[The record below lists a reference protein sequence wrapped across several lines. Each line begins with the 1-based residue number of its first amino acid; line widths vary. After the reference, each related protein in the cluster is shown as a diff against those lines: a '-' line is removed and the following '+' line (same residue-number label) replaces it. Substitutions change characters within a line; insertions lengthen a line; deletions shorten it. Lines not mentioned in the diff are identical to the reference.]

1 MKQQPEFLPI
11 KNDSLQVSSLNPD
24 EPCSV
29 SERLRAQAKARG
41 IELAIIDPRGLHP
54 SQYKRP
60 REITFAELEA
70 DVEQIARGLVARGVQ
85 PGQRL
90 ALLVPPSIE
99 FITLVFALLRSGA
112 VAILIDPGM
121 GKKNLIKCLSE
132 AQPTGFIAIER
143 AQWVRRL
150 LRHKFPLAKLNITVG
165 TPLFFAGY
173 TLDQL
178 RELGKQALQTT
189 ETGWPGTNEVRTRN
203 APPSVSS
210 AALRPRPPMSNI
222 SLPITR
228 ASDPAAI
235 IFTSG
240 STGPA
245 KGVLYRHR
253 NFDSQVELIQK
264 QYNIQPGEIDVPCF
278 ALFGLFN
285 AAMGVTTVL
294 PQMDFSRPAACDP
307 KLIVEDAIGRHHAT
321 QSFASPAV
329 WDKVGRFCE
338 AEKIKFLHL
347 QRVLSAGAPVRG
359 DILERM
365 ALVLPD
371 EAELHTPYG
380 ATEALPVATISARE
394 VLSETWAKTQQ
405 GAGVCVGRRF
415 DQIEW
420 RIVKISDGP
429 LPTIADTEEL
439 PRGEIGELI
448 VRGPTVT
455 TEYVTRTDANAT
467 SKIADPTGFW
477 HRMGDAG
484 YLDEQDRFWYCGRVA
499 HRVVTRH
506 GTLFTE
512 QVEAIFNTV
521 PGVRRSAL
529 VGIGDEADL
538 MPVVVIEPIE
548 KPTFRFRNWFVIPQ
562 EYRELEQRLVA
573 EAKKHSLTAAIKH
586 FDFWSK
592 FPMDV
597 RHNAKIHREE
607 IQFMTEDWLRPE
619 YEEYIEPK

>member
-1 MKQQPEFLPI
+1 LTQQD
-11 KNDSLQVSSLNPD
+11 K
-24 EPCSV
+24 
-29 SERLRAQAKARG
+29 
-41 IELAIIDPRGLHP
+41 
-54 SQYKRP
+54 P

-70 DVEQIARGLVARGVQ
+70 DVEILARGLVARGVQ

-99 FITLVFALLRSGA
+99 MITLVFALLRSGA

-121 GKKNLIKCLSE
+121 GKKNLVKCLSE
-132 AQPTGFIAIER
+132 AQPTGFIGIPR
-143 AQWVRRL
+143 AQWVRRI
-150 LRHKFPLAKLNITVG
+150 LRHKFPLAMLNVTVG
-165 TPLFFAGY
+165 SPRFFAGF
-173 TLDQL
+173 TLEQL
-178 RELGKQALQTT
+178 RELGKQALAK
-189 ETGWPGTNEVRTRN
+189 NEGGRGRSE
-203 APPSVSS
+203 AEPPES
-210 AALRPRPPMSNI
+210 
-222 SLPITR
+222 SLPKTR
-228 ASDPAAI
+228 SSDPAAI

-294 PQMDFSRPAACDP
+294 PVMDFSRPAACDP
-307 KLIVEDAIGRHHAT
+307 RLIVEDAISKHHAT

-338 AEKIKFLHL
+338 QEKIRFRHL

-371 EAELHTPYG
+371 EAEMHTPYG
-380 ATEALPVATISARE
+380 ATEALPIATISSRE
-394 VLSETWAKTQQ
+394 VLTETWAKTQQ

-420 RIVKISDGP
+420 RVVKISDGP

-484 YLDEQDRFWYCGRVA
+484 YLDEQDRFWYCGRVS
-499 HRVVTRH
+499 HRVVTRDKH
-506 GTLFTE
+506 GSRNGKEYYSRGAIYYTE
-512 QVEAIFNTV
+512 QVEAIVNGH
-521 PGVRRSAL
+521 PRVRRSAL
-529 VGIGDEADL
+529 VGWKSKLDQSNVSAALIVEVNDPPLKHLWVRYRIPKKVNYTLIAFEVNGLLAKHPLTKGGDFDVL
-538 MPVVVIEPIE
+538 FHPTLPV
-548 KPTFRFRNWFVIPQ
+548 
-562 EYRELEQRLVA
+562 
-573 EAKKHSLTAAIKH
+573 
-586 FDFWSK
+586 
-592 FPMDV
+592 DV
-597 RHNAKIHREE
+597 RHNAKINREYLQKWAAT
-607 IQFMTEDWLRPE
+607 QFVEFGQ
-619 YEEYIEPK
+619 YK